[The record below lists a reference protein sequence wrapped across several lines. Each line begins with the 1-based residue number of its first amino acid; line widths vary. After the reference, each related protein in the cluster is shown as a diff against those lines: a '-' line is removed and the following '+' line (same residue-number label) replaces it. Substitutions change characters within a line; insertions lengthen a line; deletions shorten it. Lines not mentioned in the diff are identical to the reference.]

1 MKNYPLFGAV
11 CYYEFSGD
19 LIDFIK
25 EIDRLGLKWIE
36 YKYDKSL
43 IGRGESSNTNIIRR
57 ALDDTGV
64 GISIHTP
71 FAGIN
76 IGSTDEAFRIQSVD
90 ELKRS
95 LDYAAKV
102 GAPSAT
108 IHGGQ
113 IAPAE
118 YTRENWEQSVASNLK
133 SLKELAEYGK
143 ERGVA
148 LCLENGNAYER
159 FWLKHANHHGEMKE
173 IRSQIIVNLF
183 YTVDFGHGLYFSSD
197 PSFMIR
203 ELGQEKVLMTHLHD
217 NLGMFDSHSDLGTGI
232 LKLDS
237 LLSSMIRDNW
247 SFPVCL
253 EMKSADDLQH
263 SSDTLK
269 NSYSRIFELAEQ
281 QRLCSD

>member
-1 MKNYPLFGAV
+1 MNINPIFGAV

-19 LIDFIK
+19 LIAFIK

-43 IGRGESSNTNIIRR
+43 IGRGESSNANIIRR
-57 ALDDTGV
+57 ALDDAGI

-71 FAGIN
+71 FDGIN
-76 IGSTDEAFRIQSVD
+76 IGSTDEAFRVLSVD

-95 LDYAAKV
+95 MDYAAEL
-102 GAPSAT
+102 GASSAT

-113 IAPAE
+113 ISPGE
-118 YTRENWEQSVASNLK
+118 YSPEIWNASVAANLK
-133 SLKELAEYGK
+133 SLQELAEYGMG
-143 ERGVA
+143 RGVA

-173 IRSQIIVNLF
+173 IRSQIKDNLF
-183 YTVDFGHGLYFSSD
+183 YTVDFGHALYFSSD

-203 ELGQEKVLMTHLHD
+203 ELGQENVLMTHLHD
-217 NLGMFDSHSDLGTGI
+217 NKGMCDSHSDLGTGI

-237 LLSSMIRDNW
+237 LLSTMIRENW
-247 SFPVCL
+247 TFPLCL
-253 EMKSADDLQH
+253 EMKSADDLK
-263 SSDTLK
+263 SSCKALK
-269 NSYSRIFELAEQ
+269 NSYSRIFQ
-281 QRLCSD
+281 QMEKQQEKC